1 MSGGAP
7 NGRGIWAAHLA
18 LLAGLFALQ
27 YILPPYHATNLA
39 RVMVLALFATGYN
52 LAFGYTGLLSL
63 GHALFFA
70 AGMFAGALPA
80 WHFGLGAG
88 AALLLSALAGAAMA
102 GLTGLLALRT
112 AGVSFMIVTLMFAK
126 AFYLTLIYFNQWTGG
141 DQGFALPA
149 ASRVLAGQALSQDG
163 PRFFLAWAL
172 FSAGLLLC
180 LALVRS
186 RFGRVMVA
194 MRENEDRSRLLGY
207 NPYRVKLLV
216 LVISGGYAGLAGG
229 TWAVLFGYA
238 GAGFAEIQ
246 YSILPLLYVLMGGAG
261 VVAGPLLGAV
271 AMFWLVELAAELT
284 SAWLFL
290 VGAAL
295 VVLVLFAPRG
305 VLGWVRARLW
315 RDLP

>member
-1 MSGGAP
+1 MSG
-7 NGRGIWAAHLA
+7 RKIWAAHLA
-18 LLAGLFALQ
+18 LLAVLFALQ

-70 AGMFAGALPA
+70 AGMFAAALPA
-80 WHFGLGAG
+80 WHYGLGAG
-88 AALLLSALAGAAMA
+88 PALLLAVLGGAGMALV
-102 GLTGLLALRT
+102 TGLLALRT

-126 AFYLTLIYFNQWTGG
+126 AFHLMLIYFNQWTGG

-149 ASRVLAGQALSQDG
+149 ASRELAGQALSQDG
-163 PRFFLAWAL
+163 PRFLVAWTL
-172 FSAGLLLC
+172 FSVGLLVC

-216 LVISGGYAGLAGG
+216 LVISGAYAGLAGG
-229 TWAVLFGYA
+229 AWAILFGYA

-246 YSILPLLYVLMGGAG
+246 YSILPMLYVLMGGAG
-261 VVAGPLLGAV
+261 VVAGPILGAA

-295 VVLVLFAPRG
+295 VVLVLFAPKG
-305 VLGWVRARLW
+305 VLGWVRARFW